1 MIYNV
6 HYDVSA
12 MLIAFFS
19 IVFVLAKKGMG
30 KTQNK
35 ILFWLLVTAFFA
47 AFFDI
52 VSSVTNSYVD
62 RYSLF
67 LRDVTNY
74 AYLFTHSIM
83 AFMVS
88 SYAVSLT
95 GLRFKSDRK
104 KLYVTFLAAP
114 AILIAILLGTNV
126 FTHWVFYYDENKLY
140 THGPG
145 NTLFLFLVFLYFV
158 ISLFLL
164 IRFGRNVAV
173 ARRRMF
179 FVFLFATA
187 GAVVLQVFVFPTVLL
202 QLNIETLCLL
212 GLVVVVE
219 NEDEILDQESGCF
232 NRKSFLYNFKLY
244 QHSNSH
250 FQILF
255 VRPVDLSS
263 YVRVT
268 GVEKLGK
275 LRKRLGDYFKTQA
288 EKKECYYLEN
298 DYFVMIF
305 DKKTDLSKVK
315 QEIQE
320 RFLEEWD
327 ADGVKL
333 TIGVELFSASVPDEI
348 RSVEEVL
355 PVISGGKELV
365 TEKKSAL
372 SAETAVE
379 KYREKREIEE
389 AIRRGLLYG
398 DMDVWYQPVWNAN
411 KNEMAFGEALLR
423 FTDKKLGYLPP
434 ERILEVA
441 KELGY
446 LKGIEKYVLEK
457 VCKFLHDHSLEE
469 AGLDFINTN
478 LSRELLLDGDLAD
491 MADQVTREHNVPH
504 EKIGFEFSG
513 SATLRTNETAK
524 RTIDTLRK
532 RGYRIT
538 MDRFGAGFTDVYD
551 LTEFPV
557 EALKFDGTL
566 MDKIITSQKA
576 YAVVAYSI
584 KMCKRLGLSTVAVG
598 VEKEETKDIL
608 MNLGCDCVQGFYF
621 SEAIPGEEFY
631 RYCKGFNKE

>member
-19 IVFVLAKKGMG
+19 IVFVIAKKGMG
-30 KTQNK
+30 KRQNK
-35 ILFWLLVTAFFA
+35 ILFLLLVTAFFA

-52 VSSVTNSYVD
+52 VSSVANSYVD
-62 RYSLF
+62 RYSF
-67 LRDVTNY
+67 FFRDVTNY
-74 AYLFTHSIM
+74 AYLFTHSMM

-95 GLRFKSDRK
+95 GLRFKSDKK
-104 KLYVTFLAAP
+104 KLYATFLAAP
-114 AILIAILLGTNV
+114 AVMIVFLLVSNL
-126 FTHWVFYYDENKLY
+126 FTHWVFYYDENKIY
-140 THGPG
+140 THGFG
-145 NTLFLFLVFLYFV
+145 NNLFLFCIFLYFV
-158 ISLFLL
+158 ISLFILL
-164 IRFGRNVAV
+164 RFGRNVSV

-179 FVFLFATA
+179 FVFLIATA
-187 GAVVLQVFVFPTVLL
+187 VAVILQIFVFPMVLL

-219 NEDEILDQESGCF
+219 NADEILDAESGCY
-232 NRKSFLYNFKLY
+232 NRKAFLYNFKLY
-244 QHSNSH
+244 QHSNSS

-275 LRKRLGDYFKTQA
+275 LRKSLGNYFKGKV
-288 EKKECYYLEN
+288 ENNECYYLEN
-298 DYFVMIF
+298 DFFVMIL
-305 DKKTDLSKVK
+305 DRKTSVELIK
-315 QEIQE
+315 QEIRD
-320 RFLEEWD
+320 RFLQEWNV
-327 ADGVKL
+327 DGLKL
-333 TIGVELFSASVPDEI
+333 KIGVELSSATVPDEI

-355 PVISGGKELV
+355 PVVSAGKEIA
-365 TEKKSAL
+365 TEEKSTMVM
-372 SAETAVE
+372 ETAVE
-379 KYREKREIEE
+379 RYREKREVED

-411 KNEMAFGEALLR
+411 RNEMAFGEALLR

-441 KELGY
+441 KEKGY
-446 LKGIEKYVLEK
+446 LKSIEKYVLEK
-457 VCKFLHDHSLEE
+457 VCKFLQEHSLEE
-469 AGLDFINTN
+469 AGIEYVNTN

-491 MADQVTREHNVPH
+491 MADQVTKQHGVPH
-504 EKIGFEFSG
+504 EQIGFEFSG
-513 SATLRTNETAK
+513 SAALRSSEVAK
-524 RTIDTLRK
+524 KTINDLRA

-551 LTEFPV
+551 LTEFPI

-584 KMCKRLGLSTVAVG
+584 KMCKKLGLSTVAVG

-608 MNLGCDCVQGFYF
+608 MNLGCDFVQGFYF
-621 SEAIPGEEFY
+621 AEAIPSEEFY
-631 RYCKGFNKE
+631 RYCKGFNKD